1 MKNIRKFNK
10 SLSIKH
16 SILLLT
22 LLPALLITTVLTIYL
37 IISRQ
42 SDAQDEL
49 LIQVNSAISYL
60 AKSSELPLFSG
71 DIPTLERL
79 ADATISNTDMKSVI
93 FYDSNGKA
101 LLTFGGGDDVH
112 TLKFVNST
120 YRKETNTQWIFQTP
134 VFNSEINVDDYNEE
148 SLSKTNQQKIYLG
161 WVQIKAD
168 KTPLL
173 NKQRTIFLA
182 GISVGSLIFGL
193 LALIGL
199 KFSRSITLPLDKLI
213 ETVRELESGDFNS
226 RVSVSSTGE
235 IKELVDGVNQLAD
248 KVKISNEGLK
258 VKVNQATKQLTSA
271 LSELEIRNI
280 ELEVTGKKLI
290 NASNVQDEFLASVSH
305 ELRTPLTSIIGYT
318 ELLRKTPL
326 EANQEEQVDT
336 IYQASKIL
344 LHLIENI
351 LDFSKLES
359 DSLELEFIPFN
370 LRQLLNEV
378 LSLHLPAAEV
388 KNLKLRLTADIKLPE
403 ELVGDSLRLKQILNN
418 LIHNAIKFTNQGF
431 VDISISPLDDEFGLL
446 CTIKDTGMGM
456 ILESQSQL
464 FQPFNQ
470 LDTSITRRF
479 GGTGLGLVICKKL
492 VSQFGGT
499 IDITSEIG
507 TGTEVTFS
515 IRNIYPKESIENSKG
530 LSIKKDQTTFGKTAL
545 DGKLIVLA
553 EDNSFV
559 QKLLVGVFQNEG
571 ATVIAVDDGLLVI
584 DEIQK
589 QKPDVVV
596 LDYQMP
602 MLDGIKTCKKIRQFF
617 SSEDLPVILLTA
629 DVININKV
637 KVKDVGVNEIIYK
650 PINSD
655 ELVDCIKELT
665 FCRKIN
671 KPTKVLDIVSED
683 LLKEEISRLVKDI
696 FKANESKNYINLKK
710 YIHELC
716 GISGS
721 SSNYRKAWEIARK
734 MDLKMDQGEYDCI
747 KTDLEALNNILM
759 IS

>member
-101 LLTFGGGDDVH
+101 LLNFGGGDDVH

-418 LIHNAIKFTNQGF
+418 LIQNAIKFTNQGF

>member
-1 MKNIRKFNK
+1 LKNIRKFNK